1 MSVQDPIVNRIRI
14 IPRPDDF
21 LDRNVGS
28 SGELYYSKQSNTLR
42 VYGGLKRGGYELVS
56 EDNVRR
62 NIARQEVAAIKYN
75 VTIDA
80 GNHEEGDHGNV
91 YVLNGE
97 YKPRIDF
104 IAGFTYV
111 FDQSD
116 STNAYYPNN
125 EGGVFNIHPISFS
138 TTDDG
143 IHNAGSHYDGGV
155 LYLLDNSEVSRERYI
170 ERFNTTSNR
179 SVQITITTST
189 PETLYYFC
197 TAHSGMGNEGAASLP
212 GGNNAAITVSET
224 TPEAPENGNLW
235 FNTNNGVL
243 YVYAADEDSEQWVQP
258 SVPTNVDIQGG
269 FNQVAVEGTNLV
281 LYTGQVLNFEA
292 GDNIVLTPEI
302 ATKTITIAADGLA
315 TVDYVD
321 AQILENTG
329 VDLTAFSV
337 GTENLPSGNG
347 SIEYDNTTGVFKYT
361 PPDTSSFISL
371 GGISVTTGTATGGGS
386 LSYNNVNGVFTFRPA
401 NLAGLGGGS
410 SFDQDLNTT
419 DDATFNSVTSS
430 TTITADE
437 FVSAGTGAPTLDS
450 ASTLTLNSADGTRVT
465 GGAFRV
471 PTLTTTERD
480 ALTPGNGDLI
490 YNTSDNKFQGYENGA
505 WVNLI

>member
-1 MSVQDPIVNRIRI
+1 
-14 IPRPDDF
+14 
-21 LDRNVGS
+21 
-28 SGELYYSKQSNTLR
+28 
-42 VYGGLKRGGYELVS
+42 
-56 EDNVRR
+56 
-62 NIARQEVAAIKYN
+62 
-75 VTIDA
+75 
-80 GNHEEGDHGNV
+80 
-91 YVLNGE
+91 
-97 YKPRIDF
+97 
-104 IAGFTYV
+104 
-111 FDQSD
+111 
-116 STNAYYPNN
+116 
-125 EGGVFNIHPISFS
+125 
-138 TTDDG
+138 
-143 IHNAGSHYDGGV
+143 
-155 LYLLDNSEVSRERYI
+155 
-170 ERFNTTSNR
+170 
-179 SVQITITTST
+179 
-189 PETLYYFC
+189 
-197 TAHSGMGNEGAASLP
+197 MGNEGAASLP

-347 SIEYDNTTGVFKYT
+347 SIEYDNTTSVFKYT